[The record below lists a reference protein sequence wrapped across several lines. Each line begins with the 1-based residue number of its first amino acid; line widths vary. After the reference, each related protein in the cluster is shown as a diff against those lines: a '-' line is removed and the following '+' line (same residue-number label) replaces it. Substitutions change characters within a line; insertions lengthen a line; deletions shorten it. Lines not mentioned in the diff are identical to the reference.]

1 VADPRTVR
9 RVAITAVL
17 TLLCSLAGG
26 VTPTSRAAGVC
37 GSSGYAY
44 AGVAATDRAYG
55 VAAAI
60 TTLSPLDVLAG
71 HVAGWVGVGGPGAG
85 PHGTNEWL
93 QVGFSGFPGSS
104 MSSLYYEVARP
115 NQAPIYQEL
124 ASDLSPGTT
133 KKVAVS
139 EIRYRP
145 NWWRVSVDDQPVGSP
160 VYLPASHGAWRPMAT
175 AETWGAGTFVCNRFR
190 YKFGA
195 VSIAT
200 RVGGAWLPLR
210 RLYTFHDHGYR
221 ITRAGTYS
229 YVAGN

>member
-1 VADPRTVR
+1 MP
-9 RVAITAVL
+9 RVAITTVL
-17 TLLCSLAGG
+17 ALCCSLAGG
-26 VTPTSRAAGVC
+26 VTSTSSAAAGC

-44 AGVAATDRAYG
+44 AGLAATDRAYG
-55 VAAAI
+55 VAARI
-60 TTLSPLDVLAG
+60 TTLSPPDVLAG

-104 MSSLYYEVARP
+104 LTSLYYEVARP
-115 NQAPIYQEL
+115 SRAPTYQEV
-124 ASDLSPGTT
+124 ASNLSPGTT

-139 EIRYRP
+139 ELQGRE
-145 NWWRVSVDDQPVGSP
+145 NWWRVWVDDQAVGSA
-160 VYLPASHGAWRPMAT
+160 VYLPGSHGAWRPMAT

-200 RVGGAWLPLR
+200 HAGSWLPLR
-210 RLYTFHDHGYR
+210 RLYTFQNHGYR